1 MENPEDPNKLDKVY
15 LRLTDIERRLNQLD
29 EEHKKLRDD
38 YQFNRGGRRKTRRK
52 KNKKKRHIITRKN
65 KRKRRRRTKKK
76 RKGGTKGKVPPSL
89 TKRVL
94 HRIKKNPKTEAFT
107 KKRRSA
113 LKLPS
118 KLRKMTQRPRDRK
131 SVSFMPIQI
140 TEENTEEKKD
150 MDVDGELANLF
161 SALPTPTEASRTH
174 NSEKTLA
181 SKIVQPKE

>member
-1 MENPEDPNKLDKVY
+1 MENPEDPDELNIYK
-15 LRLTDIERRLNQLD
+15 RLTDIERRLDLLN
-29 EEHKKLRDD
+29 ERHNKLRDD
-38 YQFNRGGRRKTRRK
+38 YTYDRKGGRRKTRRK

-94 HRIKKNPKTEAFT
+94 HRIKKKPKTEAFT